1 MDIMIL
7 LSEELKKKM
16 MYLVIVHILGVMV
29 AKIME
34 ILKHIKQLNHNM
46 QILLQ
51 LREIQVMHIER
62 QKVS

>member
-7 LSEELKKKM
+7 LAEELKKKM
-16 MYLVIVHILGVMV
+16 MYLVIAHILGVMA

-51 LREIQVMHIER
+51 LQEIQVMHIER